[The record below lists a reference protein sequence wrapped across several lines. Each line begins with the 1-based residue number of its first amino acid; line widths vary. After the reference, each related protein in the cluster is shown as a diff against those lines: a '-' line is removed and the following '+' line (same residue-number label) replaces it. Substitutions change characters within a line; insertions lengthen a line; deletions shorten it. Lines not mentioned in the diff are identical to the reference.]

1 MPPVMAWL
9 IGSIEIAGGFLSGLS
24 LEFPSRP
31 SLVCI
36 IGPRGSGKSTL
47 VEALRYAF
55 SGVTG
60 ASKSRQELVQANLG
74 QAVVTVRT
82 VPDPSGSGYVI
93 NRRFRQPPSLSATDG
108 RPVSNVDLD
117 RGTFLPLDA
126 YSSLEIESIADE
138 SLGEKR
144 RALIDDL
151 HGPDFRNL
159 LHALSNLRR
168 ELDANADA
176 IRLATQK
183 ALDLTE
189 RIEEFGDA
197 RAKLQALPP
206 APKSADTKPLTAA
219 LTQQQLNTREAAFL
233 KTSAGALSEMSRALQ
248 TALEARVPP
257 APAMPGARSANAA
270 LITSAEAI
278 VQTAVATARKG
289 VNETRAVL
297 GDAAGQ
303 LRELESTLIKAH
315 AEHEATLRKLQEENA
330 EAAGVLSERNSA
342 QQAITTIKE
351 LEKERAET
359 KQRIGLLR
367 AERATLRGDFLL
379 QREQVAAAR
388 EKIADSLQNEA
399 GARVRIRVMRNAD
412 NLAYKQMLLQ
422 GLHGARVRNHDEI
435 LASLLEL
442 RPEHLAELIDAS
454 AVDELEAQCSFGAER
469 TRRILEAFKEN
480 LDPFALEIIEIEDR
494 ISIELNVGS
503 ETEPNFKDAA
513 ELSRGQKC
521 TALLPLLLARR
532 DTPLLVDQP
541 EDNLDNHFI
550 YETVVETIL
559 RLKDQRQMFFVTHN
573 ANIPVLGEADLV
585 IVMDSDGRKGYVAR
599 SGSVD
604 ACRTEI
610 IDLLEGGKEAFDL
623 RRQRYEQ

>member
-1 MPPVMAWL
+1 MEWL
-9 IGSIEIAGGFLSGLS
+9 IGSIEVAGGFLNGLS
-24 LEFPSRP
+24 IEFPSRP

-47 VEALRYAF
+47 VEAMRHAF
-55 SGVTG
+55 SGLSG
-60 ASKSRQELVQANLG
+60 ASKARQDLVQANLG

-82 VPDPSGSGYVI
+82 APDASGSAYII
-93 NRRFRQPPSLSATDG
+93 NRRFRQPPSLTGIDG

-138 SLGEKR
+138 TLGEKR

-151 HGPDFRNL
+151 HGPEFRNL

-168 ELDANADA
+168 ELEANADA

-183 ALDLTE
+183 AVDLTE

-197 RAKLQALPP
+197 RAKLQELPP
-206 APKSADTKPLTAA
+206 VPKSADTKALTGA
-219 LTQQQLNTREAAFL
+219 LTQQQLNTQEATFF
-233 KTSAGALSEMSRALQ
+233 KNSVSALNEMSRALQ
-248 TALEARVPP
+248 GALETRFPQ
-257 APAMPGARSANAA
+257 APAIPGTRSANAQILA
-270 LITSAEAI
+270 NAEAI
-278 VQTAVATARKG
+278 VQTGVATARKA
-289 VNETRAVL
+289 VNEIKSALTDAV
-297 GDAAGQ
+297 GQ
-303 LRELESTLIKAH
+303 LRELESGLLKSHT
-315 AEHEATLRKLQEENA
+315 EQEATLRKLQEENS
-330 EAAGVLSERNSA
+330 EAASALSERNRA
-342 QQAITTIKE
+342 QQALTAIKD
-351 LEKERAET
+351 LEKERTET
-359 KQRIGLLR
+359 KQRIEQLR
-367 AERATLRGDFLL
+367 TERAKLRGDYLL

-388 EKIADSLQNEA
+388 ERVAADLQKEA
-399 GARVRIRVMRNAD
+399 GPRVRIRVMRNAD

-442 RPEHLAELIDAS
+442 RPEHLAELIDAN
-454 AVDELEAQCSFGAER
+454 AVDDLEAQCSFGAER
-469 TRRILEAFKEN
+469 TRRILEAFKAN
-480 LDPFALEIIEIEDR
+480 LDPFALEIIDIEDR
-494 ISIELNVGS
+494 VSIELNVGS
-503 ETEPNFKDAA
+503 DTEPNFKDAA

-550 YETVVETIL
+550 YETVVETVR
-559 RLKDQRQMFFVTHN
+559 RLKSRRQMFFVTHN

-599 SGSVD
+599 SGTVD

-623 RRQRYEQ
+623 RRQRYERR

>member
-1 MPPVMAWL
+1 MVWL
-9 IGSIEIAGGFLSGLS
+9 IGSIEVAGGFLNGLA

-47 VEALRYAF
+47 VEALRHAF
-55 SGVTG
+55 SGLTG

-82 VPDPSGSGYVI
+82 VPDASGSAYVI
-93 NRRFRQPPSLSATDG
+93 NRRFRHPPSLSAIDG

-151 HGPDFRNL
+151 HGPEFRNL
-159 LHALSNLRR
+159 LHALSSLRR

-197 RAKLQALPP
+197 RAKLQSLPP
-206 APKSADTKPLTAA
+206 APKSADTKALTTA
-219 LTQQQLNTREAAFL
+219 LTQQQLNTQEAAFL
-233 KTSAGALSEMSRALQ
+233 KNSAGALNDLSRALQ
-248 TALEARVPP
+248 GALEARLPQ
-257 APAMPGARSANAA
+257 APAMPGARSMNGPLLAN
-270 LITSAEAI
+270 AEAI
-278 VQTAVATARKG
+278 VQTGIATARKG
-289 VNETRAVL
+289 VNEIKSAL
-297 GDAAGQ
+297 AEHLGQ
-303 LRELESTLIKAH
+303 LRDLESTLLKAH
-315 AEHEATLRKLQEENA
+315 AEQETTLRKLQGENT
-330 EAAGVLSERNSA
+330 EAASALSERSIA
-342 QQAITTIKE
+342 QQALTTIKE
-351 LEKERAET
+351 LEKARAEAKLRIEHLRSERA
-359 KQRIGLLR
+359 K
-367 AERATLRGDFLL
+367 LRGDYLL
-379 QREQVAAAR
+379 QREQVTAAR
-388 EKIADSLQNEA
+388 ENVATDLQNHA
-399 GARVRIRVMRNAD
+399 GPRVRIRVMRNAD

-442 RPEHLAELIDAS
+442 RPEHLAELIDAN
-454 AVDELEAQCSFGAER
+454 AVDDLEEQCSFGAER
-469 TRRILEAFKEN
+469 TRRILEAFKVN
-480 LDPFALEIIEIEDR
+480 LDPFALEIIDIEDR
-494 ISIELNVGS
+494 VSIELNVGS
-503 ETEPNFKDAA
+503 DAEPNFKDAA

-532 DTPLLVDQP
+532 ATPLLVDQP

-550 YETVVETIL
+550 YETVVETVK
-559 RLKDQRQMFFVTHN
+559 RLKSQRQMFFVTHN

-610 IDLLEGGKEAFDL
+610 IDLLEGGREAFDL
-623 RRQRYEQ
+623 RRQRYERR